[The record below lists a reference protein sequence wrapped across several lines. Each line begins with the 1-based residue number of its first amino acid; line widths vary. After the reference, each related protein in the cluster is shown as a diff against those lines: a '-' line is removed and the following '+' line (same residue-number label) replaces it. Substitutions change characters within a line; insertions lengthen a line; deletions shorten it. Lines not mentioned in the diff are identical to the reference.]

1 MKEIKN
7 VSIIGMGALGV
18 MYGSHLAHHMGF
30 DHVTYIMDEKR
41 YEKYKGSTVTCNGE
55 ELSFTC
61 VPASQA
67 VPADLV
73 IVAVKSTGLTEALD
87 TMKNCIGPDTVI
99 LSVMNGISSEEI
111 IGERQSRAYDLCCSS
126 GHGCHEIRCRTY
138 LFQDG
143 CSLYRCPP
151 GKSAGRS

>member
-55 ELSFTC
+55 NYPSPVCLPPRLSLLIW
-61 VPASQA
+61 S
-67 VPADLV
+67 LW
-73 IVAVKSTGLTEALD
+73 
-87 TMKNCIGPDTVI
+87 
-99 LSVMNGISSEEI
+99 
-111 IGERQSRAYDLCCSS
+111 QSNP
-126 GHGCHEIRCRTY
+126 
-138 LFQDG
+138 QD
-143 CSLYRCPP
+143 SPKHWTP
-151 GKSAGRS
+151 

>member
-55 ELSFTC
+55 ELSLLIW
-61 VPASQA
+61 S
-67 VPADLV
+67 LW
-73 IVAVKSTGLTEALD
+73 
-87 TMKNCIGPDTVI
+87 
-99 LSVMNGISSEEI
+99 
-111 IGERQSRAYDLCCSS
+111 QSNP
-126 GHGCHEIRCRTY
+126 
-138 LFQDG
+138 QD
-143 CSLYRCPP
+143 SPKHWTP
-151 GKSAGRS
+151 

>member
-1 MKEIKN
+1 
-7 VSIIGMGALGV
+7 MGALGV

-67 VPADLV
+67 
-73 IVAVKSTGLTEALD
+73 ALL
-87 TMKNCIGPDTVI
+87 IWS
-99 LSVMNGISSEEI
+99 LW
-111 IGERQSRAYDLCCSS
+111 QSNP
-126 GHGCHEIRCRTY
+126 
-138 LFQDG
+138 QD
-143 CSLYRCPP
+143 SPKHWTP
-151 GKSAGRS
+151 